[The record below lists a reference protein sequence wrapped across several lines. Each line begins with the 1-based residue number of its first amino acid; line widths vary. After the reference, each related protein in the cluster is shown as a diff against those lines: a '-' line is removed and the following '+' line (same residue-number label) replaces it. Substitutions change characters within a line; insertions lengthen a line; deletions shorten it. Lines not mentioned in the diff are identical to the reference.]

1 MVKAMLLWTAV
12 GAGAIYL
19 LDPAKGAD
27 RRRRARQL
35 WSENKDQIVD
45 QVGKAA
51 DTASTL
57 TATVVEK
64 ATSAVGG
71 HPVASKDPAEA
82 LAMPASTW

>member
-1 MVKAMLLWTAV
+1 MVKAMLMWTAA

-51 DTASTL
+51 ETPS
-57 TATVVEK
+57 
-64 ATSAVGG
+64 
-71 HPVASKDPAEA
+71 P
-82 LAMPASTW
+82 